1 MSNLLNFNGSNNST
15 PFDGI
20 RHVANQGE
28 EYWLARELMELLGY
42 KKWERFVD
50 AIDRAKIGCQNTGI
64 PVQNHFA
71 DAGFYTRNIPS
82 DYRLSRYTCYLA

>member
-1 MSNLLNFNGSNNST
+1 MSNLLNFNGSYNST

-50 AIDRAKIGCQNTGI
+50 AIDRAKIGCKNWHTSTKPFRRCWALYKKCTQ
-64 PVQNHFA
+64 
-71 DAGFYTRNIPS
+71 
-82 DYRLSRYTCYLA
+82 

>member
-1 MSNLLNFNGSNNST
+1 MIASRQARDRLNYTITKGIVMSNLLNFNGSNNST

-20 RHVANQGE
+20 RHVANPGE

-64 PVQNHFA
+64 PV
-71 DAGFYTRNIPS
+71 
-82 DYRLSRYTCYLA
+82 